1 MLHEGVPVQ
10 LSGTSPMGSL
20 TSSSRDDAAGN
31 FGQVTYL
38 FVPQFLYNISNLPH

>member
-10 LSGTSPMGSL
+10 LWHMSPVWRV
-20 TSSSRDDAAGN
+20 TSSSRYCAVRN